1 MATLTFFKYERL
13 IQVDK
18 PQVEVTI
25 QDLLNQIRDYEE
37 MLINLDYGHIANAY
51 GKQPLGGGS
60 FVGITLELI
69 NNWRIAFEARDGIEE
84 GGGTILCTVSGGN
97 LVAVNDYGNNPIYP
111 TAFTQVVIAQSSS
124 PTIIQAP
131 TDYSA
136 LYVIESLRGRH
147 ASVGNIFY
155 WNPTSGDDTKDGLTP
170 ANAVATFVQAQTL
183 ATAGNNDIIF
193 ALSTNSSGISTVTTP
208 ISISKSTLKLRG
220 PGFPFQFVPA
230 ASGSATINITADEV
244 EVSGFYITTAAG
256 GTDNGITVTGDRAL
270 IKDCWIQ
277 SATANG
283 IDLSSSSRTQ
293 IDTCVIEDNSGN
305 GINIGAST
313 TSSTIRECI
322 ITGNADGIDIA
333 GTSVTDNV
341 LENNIIYSNTGY
353 GIDIAA
359 GALRTG
365 IRFHHTIAK
374 NTSGSINNLAGAETF
389 QDTSGAIT
397 QGDIDSIVD
406 GVWDEVISGHTTA
419 GTTGKTLRDAK
430 TKATL
435 ASLK

>member
-136 LYVIESLRGRH
+136 LYLIESLRGRH
-147 ASVGNIFY
+147 ASVGN
-155 WNPTSGDDTKDGLTP
+155 
-170 ANAVATFVQAQTL
+170 
-183 ATAGNNDIIF
+183 
-193 ALSTNSSGISTVTTP
+193 
-208 ISISKSTLKLRG
+208 
-220 PGFPFQFVPA
+220 
-230 ASGSATINITADEV
+230 
-244 EVSGFYITTAAG
+244 
-256 GTDNGITVTGDRAL
+256 
-270 IKDCWIQ
+270 
-277 SATANG
+277 
-283 IDLSSSSRTQ
+283 
-293 IDTCVIEDNSGN
+293 
-305 GINIGAST
+305 
-313 TSSTIRECI
+313 
-322 ITGNADGIDIA
+322 
-333 GTSVTDNV
+333 
-341 LENNIIYSNTGY
+341 
-353 GIDIAA
+353 
-359 GALRTG
+359 
-365 IRFHHTIAK
+365 
-374 NTSGSINNLAGAETF
+374 
-389 QDTSGAIT
+389 
-397 QGDIDSIVD
+397 
-406 GVWDEVISGHTTA
+406 
-419 GTTGKTLRDAK
+419 
-430 TKATL
+430 
-435 ASLK
+435 